1 MPNAELVGEYLT
13 KIDEMINRQICLIK
27 QLEAEGTDPTEAEH
41 LLACWSAAYSF
52 FAKRLAVAQGCVN

>member
-13 KIDEMINRQICLIK
+13 KIDEMMNCQIYVIR
-27 QLEAEGTDPTEAEH
+27 QLEAEEADTTEAEH

-52 FAKRLAVAQGCVN
+52 FAKRLTTASRR

>member
-1 MPNAELVGEYLT
+1 MPNTELVGEYLT

-27 QLEAEGTDPTEAEH
+27 QLEAEGTDATEAEH
-41 LLACWSAAYSF
+41 LLACWSAGYSF